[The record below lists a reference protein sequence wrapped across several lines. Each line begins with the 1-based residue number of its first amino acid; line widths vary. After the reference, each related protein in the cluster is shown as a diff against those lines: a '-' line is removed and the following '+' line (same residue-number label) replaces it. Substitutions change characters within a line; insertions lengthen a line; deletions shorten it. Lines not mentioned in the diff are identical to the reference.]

1 MLRNGK
7 PLSLTATAATRPSNE
22 QLAASMGDGS
32 DAFPDNDDDAQ
43 ATPTAGGGLG
53 LTVQALTPAIARAIN
68 VDPSTQGVVIAAVDP
83 SSDAASKLKRGDV
96 ISAINGTPV
105 RSAADVQQIV
115 AAAKAA
121 GRPQVLAQITR
132 GRIADRLMPLR
143 IK

>member
-1 MLRNGK
+1 M
-7 PLSLTATAATRPSNE
+7 
-22 QLAASMGDGS
+22 
-32 DAFPDNDDDAQ
+32 
-43 ATPTAGGGLG
+43 
-53 LTVQALTPAIARAIN
+53 V
-68 VDPSTQGVVIAAVDP
+68 AAVDP

-96 ISAINGTPV
+96 ISAINGQPV
-105 RSAADVQQIV
+105 RSAADLQQIV